1 MGSLQRQKVILFIGV
16 ILLFFALLYRLL
28 PLAKEFLSET
38 DRSFTEQRI
47 EKLQK
52 KSMKKLVLQQ
62 RHAILEKQLIQKES
76 YLLQGMTPALAA
88 VELQNILHDLA
99 RQYGV
104 TVQSVRVL
112 DPVKNEN
119 DLLLMYTTIAIEAR
133 MTQSVRQLKDILYG
147 LAKSKGLLNVDVLT
161 LQRDKKSKEGNIG
174 TVLRLTGIMLE
185 S

>member
-1 MGSLQRQKVILFIGV
+1 MGSLQKQKIVLFIGV
-16 ILLFFALLYRLL
+16 ILLCFTLLYRLV
-28 PLAKEFLSET
+28 PLVKEFLSET

-62 RHAILEKQLIQKES
+62 RYVRLEKRLIQKES

-88 VELQNILHDLA
+88 VELQNILYDLT

-104 TVQSVRVL
+104 SVQSVRVL
-112 DPVKNEN
+112 NPVKHEN
-119 DLLLMYTTIAIEAR
+119 DALVMYTTIAIEAR
-133 MTQSVRQLKDILYG
+133 MIQSVRQLKDILYG
-147 LAKSKGLLNVDVLT
+147 LAKSKGLLNVEVLT
-161 LQRDKKSKEGNIG
+161 LQRDKKSKNENIG

-185 S
+185 N